1 MSVRTRN
8 SGTKCCYRIMK
19 MGFCDLPCSLTVWCI
34 QFPSLLSLL
43 KREKKNFF
51 CNIYKKFWWD
61 CFVDQYFFKWPYLSA
76 DLGDKGFFNSPCRLN
91 LRIWCQ
97 MKRYPLGDIFCIKYS
112 LRLELHWCWKYIV
125 CFGHSWGFKGYT
137 VCAYW
142 KIFILSYL
150 HEVWCC

>member
-1 MSVRTRN
+1 MT
-8 SGTKCCYRIMK
+8 YR
-19 MGFCDLPCSLTVWCI
+19 VV
-34 QFPSLLSLL
+34 LLSDAFNFHHSFLFS
-43 KREKKNFF
+43 KGKNKTIF

-76 DLGDKGFFNSPCRLN
+76 DLGDKGFFNSPCWVN

-97 MKRYPLGDIFCIKYS
+97 MKRYPQGDIFCITYS
-112 LRLELHWCWKYIV
+112 LSLELHWCWKYIV

-137 VCAYW
+137 ICAYW

-150 HEVWCC
+150 HEVWCW